1 MQLKGPPDAVKRILS
16 ILLFSSPFRHW
27 KMALC
32 SESTGSILE
41 PYFFAASMTSLPA
54 VTNVSLFAKA
64 ISVEF
69 LIASIVG
76 TRPII
81 PTAVTSVSI
90 DFEDAILISPS
101 RPW

>member
-1 MQLKGPPDAVKRILS
+1 
-16 ILLFSSPFRHW
+16 
-27 KMALC
+27 MALC

-81 PTAVTSVSI
+81 PTTAVTSVSI